1 MSLTRP
7 TYKIKHTANIVITIY
22 IITKYGKI
30 YNEKE
35 SSLSQTRGTFNMYNV
50 SCQDSSDC
58 FACVVV
64 LFKTIYTL
72 DYVRKFTSAFLGNRD
87 SVENYRLTGNPFLS
101 S

>member
-58 FACVVV
+58 FVCVVV
-64 LFKTIYTL
+64 LFKTIY
-72 DYVRKFTSAFLGNRD
+72 S
-87 SVENYRLTGNPFLS
+87 RLCTEIYIGVSWKSGLCREL
-101 S
+101 